1 MVRVVMTLMAVL
13 MAGAVWAQ
21 EPAPPVRRGPRP
33 NMQMM
38 AEALG
43 VTCSYCHVATKTE
56 DLDFRS
62 EANPRKQ
69 VARLMVAMT
78 ADINASVSAA
88 TLKPP
93 SDTAQ
98 VQCMTC
104 HRGRTD
110 PRTLQEIVLSVVQ
123 EGGPVPA
130 IARYREL
137 RERYYGRDA
146 YDFSERTLLAVAQQ
160 IVERGPDAAIALL
173 NVNLEHFPKSADSWT
188 MIGIAHTRKLRNDD
202 ARAAFTQALAINP
215 KHSVAEGYLYQLQ
228 QYRRK

>member
-1 MVRVVMTLMAVL
+1 MGRGGMTVVAVL
-13 MAGAVWAQ
+13 LAGAAWAQ

-38 AEALG
+38 SEALG
-43 VTCSYCHVATKTE
+43 VKCIYCHVATKTE

-62 EANPRKQ
+62 EANPKKQ

-93 SDTAQ
+93 TDTAQ
-98 VQCMTC
+98 VQCVTC

-110 PRTLQEIVLSVVQ
+110 PRSLQEILLSSVQ
-123 EGGPVPA
+123 EGGVEPT

-146 YDFSERTLLAVAQQ
+146 YDFSERTLLLVAQQ

-173 NVNLEHFPKSADSWT
+173 TLNLEHFPKSADSWT
-188 MIGIAHTRKLRNDD
+188 LIGIAHTRKLRNDE
-202 ARAAFTQALAINP
+202 ARAAFAQALAINP

-228 QYRRK
+228 QYKRK